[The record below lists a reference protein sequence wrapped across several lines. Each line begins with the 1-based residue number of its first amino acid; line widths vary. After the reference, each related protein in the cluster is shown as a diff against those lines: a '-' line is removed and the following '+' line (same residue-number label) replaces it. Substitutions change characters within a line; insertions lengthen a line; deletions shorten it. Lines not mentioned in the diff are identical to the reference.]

1 MAKTYC
7 CPYCKEKFNKEKLID
22 HIEKDHDD
30 ELPENYTAYRAAYD
44 VINNKPGHGFCVIC
58 HGDTKWNEKRQ
69 KYERLCGKKECSK
82 KVKEIYQTRMLKVYG
97 KTHLLDDPYHQEKML
112 SHRHIAGKYK
122 WSDGTIFEYVGS
134 YEKELLEFLDKTL
147 EYKSNEIVSPGP
159 ILEYEINGK
168 KRHWIT
174 DFLII
179 PYNLIIEV
187 KDGGSNPNKRFMPE
201 YRAKQYAKEKMITNM
216 GVYSY
221 LRLTNKDFS
230 QLLGILAELKKNII
244 DNDTTPIYRIHEEV
258 ELLSEITDEIPSL
271 EFMYPNIITLIEKF
285 QDNSILRPLNNLLKL
300 DIDPI
305 LINHPQDDYLIY
317 EVVTIKPCIIS
328 QYMQEVFSNYIDSLK
343 KNLTNLQFDNIELYK
358 KNTENLNEGIGIGI
372 IF

>member
-22 HIEKDHDD
+22 HIEKEHDD
-30 ELPENYTAYRAAYD
+30 ELPESYTAYRAAYD
-44 VINNKPGHGFCVIC
+44 VVNDKPGHGYCVIC
-58 HGDTKWNEKRQ
+58 HSPTKWNEKRQ

-82 KVKEIYQTRMLKVYG
+82 KVKEVYQTRMMKVYG
-97 KTHLLDDPYHQEKML
+97 KVHLLDDPYHQEKML

-122 WSDGTIFEYVGS
+122 WSDGTMFEYVGS

-147 EYKSNEIVSPGP
+147 EYRSDEILSPGP
-159 ILEYEINGK
+159 VLEYTINGK

-179 PYNLIIEV
+179 PHNLVIEV

-244 DNDTTPIYRIHEEV
+244 DDEKGPIYRIHEEV
-258 ELLSEITDEIPSL
+258 NLLSEITDAEPVL
-271 EFMYPNIITLIEKF
+271 EFIFPDIITLEERF
-285 QDNSILRPLNNLLKL
+285 SDPNILNPLNNLLSL
-300 DIDPI
+300 NVDSMFIS
-305 LINHPQDDYLIY
+305 HPEDDYLIY
-317 EVVTIKPCIIS
+317 EVVTIKPKIINK
-328 QYMQEVFSNYIDSLK
+328 YMQELFSNYVDSLK
-343 KNLTNLQFDNIELYK
+343 PTLDNIENVELYL
-358 KNTENLNEGIGIGI
+358 KNKDNISEGIGIGI
-372 IF
+372 VF